1 VFQAVAQAYLDVA
14 RDQGLVEV
22 KGNNEYVL
30 SEEFEATRIRALIG
44 ELVGS
49 DVAQARSSFN

>member
-30 SEEFEATRIRALIG
+30 SEEFEATRIRAL
-44 ELVGS
+44 VGS